1 VDVLNRTPYEAG
13 VIREFVTKTDQVYYR
28 VFSGDNS
35 VGGFVTAVKPK
46 NSAYA
51 REVPV
56 QKRHFLAAP
65 QWLLPGNRLNNL
77 PDAVCN
83 NGCSSQ
89 SFAIDQLSA

>member
-1 VDVLNRTPYEAG
+1 
-13 VIREFVTKTDQVYYR
+13 
-28 VFSGDNS
+28 
-35 VGGFVTAVKPK
+35 
-46 NSAYA
+46 
-51 REVPV
+51 VPV
-56 QKRHFLAAP
+56 QKRRFLAAP